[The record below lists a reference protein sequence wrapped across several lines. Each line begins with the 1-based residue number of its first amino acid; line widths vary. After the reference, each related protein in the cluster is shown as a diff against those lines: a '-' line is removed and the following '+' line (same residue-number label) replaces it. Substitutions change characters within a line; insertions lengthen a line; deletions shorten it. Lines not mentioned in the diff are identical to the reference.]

1 MALGEVYVEVDASVV
16 GGGIMPMAII
26 SGNPEPIAGQES
38 FGVWLLWCY
47 NDEDGEGGF
56 TGSGWYFD
64 DPNNPISD
72 LYQDE
77 ESFKQYLVKERP
89 SNLDSVLGTWG
100 SEKKSDFFN
109 DNQSALAQ
117 NNCFRFIG

>member
-38 FGVWLLWCY
+38 FGVWLLWHY

-72 LYQDE
+72 LYPDE
-77 ESFKQYLVKERP
+77 KSFKQYLVDKRP
-89 SNLDSVLGTWG
+89 SNLDSVLDTWG
-100 SEKKSDFFN
+100 SAEKSDFFN
-109 DNQSALAQ
+109 DNQSDLAQ